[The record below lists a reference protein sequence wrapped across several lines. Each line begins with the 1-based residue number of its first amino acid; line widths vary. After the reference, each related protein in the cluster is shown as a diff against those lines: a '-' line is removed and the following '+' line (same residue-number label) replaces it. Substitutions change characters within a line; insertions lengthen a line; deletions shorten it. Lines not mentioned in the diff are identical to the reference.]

1 MRTRVRKQPIIAL
14 NFKSETILK
23 FYNLEACKRHP
34 MAFRWRADDGPLLVD
49 FYQLKNVRVGP
60 PLTKLSGVAHVI
72 PTQILSMHMLSIVKK

>member
-1 MRTRVRKQPIIAL
+1 MYCRKFLTLSNQ
-14 NFKSETILK
+14 KSRYKSKCIRIKVGPSPAHQQTS
-23 FYNLEACKRHP
+23 FNV
-34 MAFRWRADDGPLLVD
+34 DDGPLLVD